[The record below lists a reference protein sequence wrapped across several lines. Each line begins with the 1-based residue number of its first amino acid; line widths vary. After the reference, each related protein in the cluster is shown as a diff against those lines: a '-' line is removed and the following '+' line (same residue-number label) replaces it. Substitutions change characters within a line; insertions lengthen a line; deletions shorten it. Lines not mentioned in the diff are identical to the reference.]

1 MNRVWLC
8 GFAAC
13 IALVVAYASPSIGSP
28 QAQTLSFGPGRPVP
42 AGNALFGQHTFD
54 AICFA
59 CHNHD
64 LSGGKAPPLTGR
76 VFYKEWQGK
85 PAQALYDY
93 IRNNMPRDDPGS
105 LTEPMARDLVA
116 YIVSYAN
123 KPRSGAGGQRRN

>member
-1 MNRVWLC
+1 MNKIWLS
-8 GFAAC
+8 
-13 IALVVAYASPSIGSP
+13 ALVGSALALASVVSETAASPQD
-28 QAQTLSFGPGRPVP
+28 QALSFGSGKPVP
-42 AGNALFGQHTFD
+42 PGNALFGQHTFD

-93 IRNNMPRDDPGS
+93 IHNNMPRDDPGS